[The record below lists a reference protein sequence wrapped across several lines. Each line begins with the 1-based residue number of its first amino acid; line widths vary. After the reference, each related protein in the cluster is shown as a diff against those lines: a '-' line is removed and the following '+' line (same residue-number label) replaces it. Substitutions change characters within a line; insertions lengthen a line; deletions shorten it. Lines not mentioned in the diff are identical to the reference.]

1 MNTNEK
7 RKRRSSL
14 YVCFSVVIAVYHD
27 LCSIQIHRT
36 MIAHS
41 LYATKYLR
49 LKTQYLPSNLR
60 NRAIRERPNHQ
71 FPHLVHYQ
79 DTKRQWQRNQPKFYG
94 HGGSAKNPLDTRHH
108 GDENRN
114 RKRHSHTSQQ
124 PRVTALSTERIG
136 LQNTKLLTPHTEQI
150 AELQNNQCNK
160 VNTLCYGVEMRQL
173 ILSVAVETF

>member
-49 LKTQYLPSNLR
+49 LKPNVYQAIFAIGPLGKDLTTNFLISSITKIPS
-60 NRAIRERPNHQ
+60 ASGSGI
-71 FPHLVHYQ
+71 
-79 DTKRQWQRNQPKFYG
+79 NQNSMG
-94 HGGSAKNPLDTRHH
+94 T
-108 GDENRN
+108 
-114 RKRHSHTSQQ
+114 
-124 PRVTALSTERIG
+124 
-136 LQNTKLLTPHTEQI
+136 
-150 AELQNNQCNK
+150 
-160 VNTLCYGVEMRQL
+160 
-173 ILSVAVETF
+173 VAVPKIL